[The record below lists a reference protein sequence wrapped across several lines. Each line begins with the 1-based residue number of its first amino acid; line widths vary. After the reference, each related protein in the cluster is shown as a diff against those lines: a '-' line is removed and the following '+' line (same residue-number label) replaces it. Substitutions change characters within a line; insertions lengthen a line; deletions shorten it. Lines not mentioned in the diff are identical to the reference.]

1 MTDKPIPFS
10 APMVRALLDGTK
22 TQTRRIVKLP
32 VKGEYIRQD
41 MGGWKA
47 CTIGGAGVTDSAGNA
62 VLEQPCIWNQT
73 TGTVIRPT
81 YSIGDRLWVRESY
94 FQRGNW
100 QPVLGVTTK
109 GGRQKWAFAPV
120 DDSISFEAPAEY
132 RKGRHS
138 AAPET
143 FAWHKR
149 LGRFMPRWA
158 SRLTLTVTDVRV
170 ERLQDCSEADA
181 EAEGVERV
189 DYQGAQAWKS
199 YETYPDGSRHPH
211 SSVPNRLARIS
222 YRELWNSING
232 AGAWEQNPWVVALTF
247 TVEQR
252 NIDAG
257 KAS

>member
-1 MTDKPIPFS
+1 
-10 APMVRALLDGTK
+10 
-22 TQTRRIVKLP
+22 
-32 VKGEYIRQD
+32 
-41 MGGWKA
+41 
-47 CTIGGAGVTDSAGNA
+47 
-62 VLEQPCIWNQT
+62 
-73 TGTVIRPT
+73 
-81 YSIGDRLWVRESY
+81 
-94 FQRGNW
+94 
-100 QPVLGVTTK
+100 
-109 GGRQKWAFAPV
+109 
-120 DDSISFEAPAEY
+120 
-132 RKGRHS
+132 
-138 AAPET
+138 
-143 FAWHKR
+143 
-149 LGRFMPRWA
+149 MPRWA